1 MKFTLQNTSDI
12 LKSTSKYLRDSKLTR
27 LLQDS
32 LGGNTKTMMVACL
45 SPADNNYEE
54 VDDQYD
60 EYALIIDCM
69 EKIIQMHA
77 NCDENGKHC
86 GKIK

>member
-1 MKFTLQNTSDI
+1 MKMALMD
-12 LKSTSKYLRDSKLTR
+12 
-27 LLQDS
+27 
-32 LGGNTKTMMVACL
+32 ACI
-45 SPADNNYEE
+45 SPADNDYEE

-86 GKIK
+86 GKIKYYLINRLVD

>member
-1 MKFTLQNTSDI
+1 
-12 LKSTSKYLRDSKLTR
+12 
-27 LLQDS
+27 
-32 LGGNTKTMMVACL
+32 MMVACL

-54 VDDQYD
+54 VDDQY
-60 EYALIIDCM
+60 ALIIDCM

-77 NCDENGKHC
+77 ICDENVKHC

>member
-86 GKIK
+86 EKIE